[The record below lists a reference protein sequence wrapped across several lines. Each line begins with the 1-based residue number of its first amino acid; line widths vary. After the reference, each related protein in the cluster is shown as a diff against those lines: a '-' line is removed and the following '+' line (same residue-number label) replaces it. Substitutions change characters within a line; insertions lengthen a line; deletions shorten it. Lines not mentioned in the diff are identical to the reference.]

1 MRYVMNPEMGLR
13 SWERIP
19 FAYQKKG
26 DLLPRILPAEMF
38 GLLLRCDGEHDLPEV
53 DASAAASADADVTP
67 EVTASGAQTGSGI
80 PALLEQAVRE
90 GLARPA
96 ELGETWAAW
105 CAPRS
110 YDNPLFHSMI
120 WAITGRCNLNCR
132 HCFMARDNSPM
143 MGEFSWD
150 ECLALLDECVR
161 CGVHHF
167 TLTGGEP
174 LLHPRFMDIV
184 AEMTRRDMVLSELNT
199 NGVLLTPEMLQE
211 MRRLGQDPMIKVSF
225 DGVGHH
231 DWLRG
236 AQGCEEEALAAMR
249 MAKDAGFRVM
259 AQTNVHRGNLAAMH
273 DTARLLDGMGVDRI
287 RFIRTTE
294 SARWRENSQDA
305 TLGIVEYYDA
315 MAELARQILEDG
327 LHMDVLMWQF
337 LSWYPRER
345 MYFFPPV
352 QVDHGCYR
360 DGLPVCRDA
369 RGSVSVS
376 YTGEILPCNQM
387 SGTLASWGV
396 SLGNVHDTPLHE
408 LLRSGAYREHVTM
421 PVSEVRDHPGNGDCA
436 ACEYWRACVGGCRA
450 IALIVSGDYRGLDP
464 AKCAFF
470 KGGYMAKIDTLFAQ
484 TGRDWCCTSE
494 TGDLRRAGN
503 AEGYRRALELLGP
516 YA

>member
-1 MRYVMNPEMGLR
+1 MRYVMNPEVGLR

-19 FAYQKKG
+19 FACQTKG
-26 DLLPRILPAEMF
+26 HQLPQVLSAEMF
-38 GLLLRCDGEHDLPEV
+38 GVLLRCDGEHDLPEV
-53 DASAAASADADVTP
+53 HLDASNTAPEDDDAALGP
-67 EVTASGAQTGSGI
+67 QTGSGV
-80 PALLEQAVRE
+80 PALLGRALKE

-96 ELGETWAAW
+96 APGETWDAW

-110 YDNPLFHSMI
+110 YSNRLFHSMI

-143 MGEFSWD
+143 MGEFSWE
-150 ECLALLDECVR
+150 ECLALLDECER
-161 CGVHHF
+161 CGVHNF
-167 TLTGGEP
+167 TITGGEP
-174 LLHPRFMDIV
+174 LLHPRFMDLV
-184 AEMTRRDMVLSELNT
+184 REMTRRGMTLDKLNT

-211 MRRLGQDPMIKVSF
+211 FRTLGQSPEVKVSF

-236 AQGCEEEALAAMR
+236 VEGCEEDALAAMR
-249 MAKDAGFRVM
+249 MAKEAGFRVM

-273 DTARLLDGMGVDRI
+273 ETVRLLDAMGVDQIRI
-287 RFIRTTE
+287 IRTTE

-315 MAELARQILEDG
+315 MLGLTQALLEDD
-327 LHMDVLMWQF
+327 LRIDVIMWQF
-337 LSWYPRER
+337 LSWDSAARQ
-345 MYFFPPV
+345 YFFPPA
-352 QVDHGCYR
+352 QVDRGCYR
-360 DGLPVCRDA
+360 DALPVCRDA

-396 SLGNVHDTPLHE
+396 SLGNVHETPLHE
-408 LLRSGAYREHVTM
+408 LLRSGAYRDCVMM
-421 PVSEVRDHPGNGDCA
+421 PVSEVRDHPGNEDCA
-436 ACEYWRACVGGCRA
+436 GCEYWPTCTGGCRA
-450 IALIVSGDYRGLDP
+450 IALIVSGDYRALDP

-470 KGGYMAKIDTLFAQ
+470 KGGYMAKVDEAFA
-484 TGRDWCCTSE
+484 RANERWHCVNDL
-494 TGDLRRAGN
+494 GDLSRGGDAR
-503 AEGYRRALELLGP
+503 GYQRALELLGP